1 MSRSEPLTGGG
12 EFAIGEPSMLGLPF
26 GDHSSQTTCCQLPSR
41 CSCDPRGNVLRVAVG
56 SLANRFGKFGLER
69 HGEAF
74 NGHGPIILVLTIGVE
89 RLGRGRDAHT
99 EGIQTQR
106 FRRSSVSTRWPSSRS
121 RPPLHATRRG
131 SSTPSGRSDSTPSN
145 WACQCGRGARRTPRR
160 ARRRDLRSPRRAVGT
175 DAGRR
180 AGHLGA
186 AGLAK
191 QKWPV
196 VVTGAFVRGPASSA
210 R

>member
-131 SSTPSGRSDSTPSN
+131 HPLPPDDRIRRPPIGPVSVVAAPD
-145 WACQCGRGARRTPRR
+145 ARLGER
-160 ARRRDLRSPRRAVGT
+160 AAAIFGVRDGLSAPT
-175 DAGRR
+175 LDDAQ
-180 AGHLGA
+180 AISA
-186 AGLAK
+186 
-191 QKWPV
+191 P
-196 VVTGAFVRGPASSA
+196 PASPNRNGRWS
-210 R
+210 